1 MYTACSTRGFMAAS
15 NDYYELLGVSRSAT
29 ADEIRKAYRKLA
41 RKYHP
46 DVNKA
51 DDAATKFAEVQ
62 EAYDTLSDAEKRKVY
77 DQFGSAGPSAGGF
90 RGDPRWSQ
98 GRGPGSEYGQA
109 VDFSDI
115 FGSAFGGGGTGS
127 PFGGGQQQAQKGQDQ
142 SASITVTFMTALK
155 GGVEEIRVGDEMV
168 SLQIPAGI
176 ESGKKLRLKGKGH
189 PGVMGGSCGDMIV
202 TVSVGGHPTYQRN
215 GLDVEMDVDLNI
227 AEAALG
233 TKVTLPLP
241 LGGTVDMSIPPGV
254 SSSARLRVK
263 GKGCV
268 ASSGKTGDFY
278 AVIHIIAPKEL
289 DEETKKMLEEVSER
303 LPNPRENDVLH
314 DRNG

>member
-1 MYTACSTRGFMAAS
+1 MASS
-15 NDYYELLGVSRSAT
+15 NDYYKLLGVSRTAT

-62 EAYDTLSDAEKRKVY
+62 EAYDTLSDAQKRKMY
-77 DQFGSAGPSAGGF
+77 DQFGSAGPNSGGF

-98 GRGPGSEYGQA
+98 GNEYSQP

-115 FGSAFGGGGTGS
+115 FGSAFGGGGGGS
-127 PFGGGQQQAQKGQDQ
+127 PFGGGQQQASKGQDL
-142 SASITVTFMTALK
+142 ARSITVTFMTALK
-155 GGVEEIRVGDEMV
+155 GGTEEIRVSDETV

-189 PGVMGGSCGDMIV
+189 PGMMGGPAGDMLV
-202 TVSVGGHPTYQRN
+202 TVSVGGHPLYQRS
-215 GLDVEMDVDLNI
+215 GLDVDMDVDLNI

-233 TKVTLPLP
+233 TTLTLPLP
-241 LGGTVDMSIPPGV
+241 LGGTVDMTVPAGV
-254 SSSARLRVK
+254 SSSSRLRVK
-263 GKGCV
+263 GKGCEI
-268 ASSGKTGDFY
+268 SGGKNGDFY
-278 AVIHIIAPKEL
+278 AVIHIFAPKEI
-289 DEETKKMLEEVSER
+289 DDDTKKLLEELKNR

-314 DRNG
+314 DGKG